1 MCIMFAVAILL
12 GCVNNIL
19 EEPTYLVQE
28 CVARAL
34 FTSSLVLSA
43 VFQIC
48 QTFLKFILFL
58 VILVFGQYK
67 ASVFHLYLLTG
78 FHLHTSVQFSSVAQ
92 SCPTLRA
99 HIYIYIYNFWFLF
112 IYFVPSHLTKYSHCL
127 FYLLIFK
134 KSLLNLLQYCFC
146 FILWVFGHE
155 VCGILALWP
164 GIKPTLLALEGEVL
178 TTGLSGKSLSLFI
191 IIVSI

>member
-1 MCIMFAVAILL
+1 MFAVAILL
-12 GCVNNIL
+12 GCVNDIL

-99 HIYIYIYNFWFLF
+99 HIYIYIIFDFCLF
-112 IYFVPSHLTKYSHCL
+112 ILYLVILLNTLIVYFIYL
-127 FYLLIFK
+127 FL
-134 KSLLNLLQYCFC
+134 KSLY
-146 FILWVFGHE
+146 
-155 VCGILALWP
+155 
-164 GIKPTLLALEGEVL
+164 
-178 TTGLSGKSLSLFI
+178 
-191 IIVSI
+191 